1 MGSLL
6 KLIMWH
12 GFFKTP
18 VTFPKTQKW
27 NSSGGSSAVG
37 MTYFDS
43 LFWPTHFVFVGQRY
57 LSLCQ
62 GPIFSVVEY
71 SVEQPSIRVRPSELR
86 QFIMSVAGRSTMR
99 HLEISWMSADRHR
112 LNPRVDWS
120 IWRIWQ
126 IDRWTVDGLR

>member
-6 KLIMWH
+6 NLIMWH

-43 LFWPTHFVFVGQRY
+43 LFWPTYFVFVGQRY

-62 GPIFSVVEY
+62 GPIFSVVKY

-86 QFIMSVAGRSTMR
+86 QLLCLSPVGRLWDIWKFLECRPTDTDWILGSTG
-99 HLEISWMSADRHR
+99 LSGEFDKS
-112 LNPRVDWS
+112 
-120 IWRIWQ
+120 
-126 IDRWTVDGLR
+126 TDGP